1 MSDNQLKAKLQEL
14 RDLYRKANASDRKL
28 IHARAK
34 LIQWAI
40 KKRQPHDKFVDDV
53 IVALT

>member
-1 MSDNQLKAKLQEL
+1 MTLEKKLQEL